1 MGASSGSKLKE
12 AAGVSAGILL
22 NAAGERTPGAFDVSD
37 GTITGLRR
45 GDAPSSR
52 FIVPG
57 FANAHD
63 HVRPLSPTSFGAANR
78 PLEGWLLRLGAM
90 TPQDPY
96 HAAAAP
102 FARAA
107 RSGCT
112 SIMAHYTRA
121 HGPMPYPDEVRIVA
135 KAAADVGV
143 QVAFAI
149 AMRDMNPLVYG
160 DASNMMARLPDDVRQ
175 EVMAIYGSPLPP
187 IAVQMEMV
195 EATAAAA
202 HGPRFNVQYGPNGM
216 QWCSRSLLEAIAEAS
231 QRTGRR
237 VHMHFLET
245 RYQREWADQ
254 HAPQGA
260 ARYLKDI
267 GLLSSRLTLAHC
279 VWANDEDLELIAE
292 SGTTIATNASSNLHL
307 RSGVAPIGKAIR
319 MGCKVAVGLDGSA
332 LDEDDDMVREIR
344 LGHFLHAGWGYE
356 ENVSRERYLVDAI
369 AHGRTA
375 NGFAGFAALSDG
387 APADF
392 VEFDLDALDR
402 DRIMPVDPL
411 DYLFA
416 RATRAHVKRVVAD
429 GKTIVEDGEVI
440 GVDLVALETE
450 MRERYRRQMP
460 MREGFLTAW
469 PKLDS
474 AITAYY
480 RDRIGC
486 C

>member
-1 MGASSGSKLKE
+1 MTGLRK
-12 AAGVSAGILL
+12 AAGAFGGTLM
-22 NAAGERTPGAFDVSD
+22 NAAGERSPGAFNVVD
-37 GTITGLRR
+37 GRIKGLRT
-45 GDAPSSR
+45 GFVSESHLILPA
-52 FIVPG
+52 

-78 PLEGWLLRLGAM
+78 PLEGWLLRLASM

-96 HAAAAP
+96 NAAAAP

-121 HGPMPYPDEVRIVA
+121 HGPMPYSDEVKIIA

-143 QVAFAI
+143 QVAFAV

-160 DASNMMARLPDDVRQ
+160 DHSAMMARLPAAARG
-175 EVMAIYGSPLPP
+175 EIEAIFGNPLPP
-187 IAVQMEMV
+187 IAAQMELV
-195 EATAAAA
+195 DATAAAA
-202 HGPRFNVQYGPNGM
+202 HGPRFSVQYGPNGM
-216 QWCSRSLLEAIAEAS
+216 QWCSRALLEAIADAS
-231 QRTGRR
+231 ERTGRR

-245 RYQREWADQ
+245 RYQREWADA

-260 ARYLKDI
+260 ARYLKEI
-267 GLLSSRLTLAHC
+267 GLLSPRLTLAHC

-292 SGTTIATNASSNLHL
+292 SGATIATNASSNLHL
-307 RSGVAPIGKAIR
+307 RSGIAPIGKAIR
-319 MGCKVAVGLDGSA
+319 MGCKIAVGLDGSA

-356 ENVSRERYLVDAI
+356 EDVAREKYLAEAI

-375 NGFAGFAALSDG
+375 NGFAGSTAITEG

-402 DRIMPVDPL
+402 DQIMPVDPL

-416 RATRAHVKRVVAD
+416 RATRAHVRRVVAD
-429 GKTIVEDGEVI
+429 GKVIVENGAPL
-440 GVDLVALETE
+440 GVDLAAIESE

-460 MREGFLTAW
+460 MREGFLAAW
-469 PKLDS
+469 PKLDQ
-474 AITAYY
+474 AVIAYY
-480 RDRIGC
+480 RDHIGC

>member
-1 MGASSGSKLKE
+1 MSGLKE
-12 AAGVSAGILL
+12 AAGAFGGILL
-22 NAAGERTPGAFDVSD
+22 NAAGERLPGAFHVND
-37 GTITGLRR
+37 GNITGLRV
-45 GDAPSSR
+45 GAAPSSR

-78 PLEGWLLRLGAM
+78 PLEGWLLRLAAM

-96 HAAAAP
+96 TAAAAP

-121 HGPMPYPDEVRIVA
+121 HVPMPYPDEVKIVA

-160 DASNMMARLPDDVRQ
+160 DHSAMMARMPADAHR
-175 EVMAIYGSPLPP
+175 EVMAIYGNPLPP
-187 IAVQMEMV
+187 VSVQMQIV

-216 QWCSRSLLEAIAEAS
+216 QWCSRALLETIAEAS
-231 QRTGRR
+231 ERTGRR

-260 ARYLKDI
+260 ARYLKEI
-267 GLLSSRLTLAHC
+267 GLLSPRLTLAHC

-292 SGTTIATNASSNLHL
+292 SGATIATNASSNLHL
-307 RSGVAPIGKAIR
+307 RSGIAPIGKAIR
-319 MGCKVAVGLDGSA
+319 MGCKVAIGLDGSA
-332 LDEDDDMVREIR
+332 LDEDDDMIREIR

-356 ENVSRERYLVDAI
+356 ENVAREKYLVDAI

-375 NGFAGFAALSDG
+375 NGCSGSGTITEG

-402 DRIMPVDPL
+402 DQIMPVDPL

-416 RATRAHVKRVVAD
+416 RATRVHVKRVVAD
-429 GKTIVEDGEVI
+429 GKVIIEDGEVL
-440 GVDLVALETE
+440 GVDLAALETE

-460 MREGFLTAW
+460 MREGFLAAW
-469 PKLDS
+469 PHLDQ
-474 AITAYY
+474 AAAAYY

>member
-1 MGASSGSKLKE
+1 MSGLKS
-12 AAGVSAGILL
+12 AAGVIGGILL
-22 NAAGERTPGAFDVSD
+22 DAAGRRRPGAFEVVD
-37 GTITGLRR
+37 GRITGLRSAD
-45 GDAPSSR
+45 GQADNFVIPA
-52 FIVPG
+52 

-63 HVRPLSPTSFGAANR
+63 HARPISPTSFGAANR
-78 PLEGWLLRLGAM
+78 PLEGWLFRLAAM

-96 HAAAAP
+96 NAAAAP

-121 HGPMPYPDEVRIVA
+121 HGPMSYPDEVAIVA

-143 QVAFAI
+143 QIAFAVS
-149 AMRDMNPLVYG
+149 MRDMNPLVYG
-160 DASNMMARLPDDVRQ
+160 DHSGMMSGLPAGARS
-175 EVMAIYGSPLPP
+175 EIEKIFGNPLPP
-187 IAVQMEMV
+187 IKVQMEMV
-195 EATAAAA
+195 EATVTAA

-216 QWCSRSLLEAIAEAS
+216 QWCSRALLEAIAEAS
-231 QRTGRR
+231 ERTGRR

-245 RYQREWADQ
+245 RYQREWADK

-260 ARYLKDI
+260 ALYLKEI
-267 GLLSSRLTLAHC
+267 GLLSPRLTLAHC
-279 VWANDEDLELIAE
+279 VWANDDDLELLAE
-292 SGTTIATNASSNLHL
+292 AGVTIATNASSNLHL

-319 MGCKVAVGLDGSA
+319 MGCKVAIGLDGSA
-332 LDEDDDMVREIR
+332 LDEDDDIIREMR

-356 ENVSRERYLVDAI
+356 ENVSREEYLVDAVT
-369 AHGRTA
+369 HGRAA
-375 NGFAGFAALSDG
+375 NGCAGSGSIAEG
-387 APADF
+387 AEADF
-392 VEFDLDALDR
+392 IELDLATLDR

-429 GKTIVEDGEVI
+429 GKIIVEDGKI
-440 GVDLVALETE
+440 LGVDLDAIETE
-450 MRERYRRQMP
+450 MRERYRKQMP
-460 MREGFLTAW
+460 TREGFLAAW
-469 PKLDS
+469 PHLDQ
-474 AITAYY
+474 ALIAYY

>member
-1 MGASSGSKLKE
+1 MSRLKS
-12 AAGVSAGILL
+12 AAGPFGGILL
-22 NAAGERTPGAFDVSD
+22 DAAGERFPGAFDVAD
-37 GTITGLRR
+37 GMIAAVR
-45 GDAPSSR
+45 SSGTPASS
-52 FIVPG
+52 FIMPG

-63 HVRPLSPTSFGAANR
+63 HARPLSPTSFGAANR
-78 PLEGWLLRLGAM
+78 PLEGWLLRLGSM

-96 HAAAAP
+96 NAAAAP

-112 SIMAHYTRA
+112 SVMAHYTRA
-121 HGPMPYPDEVRIVA
+121 HGPMSYPDEVRIVA

-149 AMRDMNPLVYG
+149 ALRDMNPLVYG
-160 DASNMMARLPDDVRQ
+160 DHSAMMARLPADARG
-175 EVMAIYGSPLPP
+175 EIEAIFANPFPP
-187 IAVQMEMV
+187 IKAQMEMV

-216 QWCSRSLLEAIAEAS
+216 QWCSRALLEAIAEAS
-231 QRTGRR
+231 ERTGRR

-245 RYQREWADQ
+245 RYQREWADT

-260 ARYLKDI
+260 ARYLREI
-267 GLLSSRLTLAHC
+267 GLLSPRLTLAHC
-279 VWANDEDLELIAE
+279 VWASDEDLELIAE

-307 RSGVAPIGKAIR
+307 RSGIAPIGKAIR
-319 MGCKVAVGLDGSA
+319 MGCKIAVGLDGSA
-332 LDEDDDMVREIR
+332 LDEDDDMIREIR
-344 LGHFLHAGWGYE
+344 LGHFMHAGWGYE
-356 ENVSRERYLVDAI
+356 ENVAREKYLMDAI

-375 NGFAGFAALSDG
+375 NGCSASAAISDG
-387 APADF
+387 SPADF
-392 VEFDLDALDR
+392 VELDLEALDR
-402 DRIMPVDPL
+402 DQIMPVDPL

-429 GKTIVEDGEVI
+429 GRVIVADGEVL
-440 GVDLVALETE
+440 GVDLAAIETE

-460 MREGFLTAW
+460 MREGFLAAW
-469 PKLDS
+469 PHLDQ
-474 AITAYY
+474 AAAAYY